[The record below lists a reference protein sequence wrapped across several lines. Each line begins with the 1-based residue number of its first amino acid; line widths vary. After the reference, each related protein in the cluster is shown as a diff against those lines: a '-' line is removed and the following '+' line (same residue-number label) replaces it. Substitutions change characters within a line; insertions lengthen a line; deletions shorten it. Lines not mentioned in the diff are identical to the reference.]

1 MTNNLP
7 DGVGELVKERVAVVH
22 RNYSRWVERE
32 DLVQEGLLWC
42 VARADVITDAFDEPD
57 DELRKYKLKRIGWQ
71 ILRTCER
78 YARREK
84 SIKSGYLVG
93 DEYFYEIST
102 ISQMLP
108 HILTNI
114 FDDVLLEQAQQLVDD
129 GMPRRTSAPAE
140 GRNLLAMLIDI
151 KRGYQLLEKYDIDN
165 ETEHTK
171 YIKARYY
178 YEMTL
183 QKIADEYG
191 CSVSTA
197 DRRCESALKAL
208 QRFVG
213 GDSPWN

>member
-1 MTNNLP
+1 
-7 DGVGELVKERVAVVH
+7 
-22 RNYSRWVERE
+22 
-32 DLVQEGLLWC
+32 
-42 VARADVITDAFDEPD
+42 
-57 DELRKYKLKRIGWQ
+57 
-71 ILRTCER
+71 
-78 YARREK
+78 
-84 SIKSGYLVG
+84 
-93 DEYFYEIST
+93 
-102 ISQMLP
+102 
-108 HILTNI
+108 
-114 FDDVLLEQAQQLVDD
+114 
-129 GMPRRTSAPAE
+129 
-140 GRNLLAMLIDI
+140 MLIDI